1 MAPAYNH
8 IEIQATY
15 CIAQPKRRPN
25 QRVQPTPLAASE
37 IVAILKDGFVSK
49 LVSIYEAARLTRKTL
64 GGPSKSNSMRYS
76 PKSACDILLLGDL
89 TVTGIFWK

>member
-1 MAPAYNH
+1 MRAMAPAYNH

-64 GGPSKSNSMRYS
+64 GRDCAVLCYNASEVKPLEE
-76 PKSACDILLLGDL
+76 PL
-89 TVTGIFWK
+89 